1 MAVVF
6 IKKEWIFVV
15 LELYLHTNFCWEY
28 WAWFWGGGYCHK
40 FVKYPPPPGG
50 LVLQRG
56 FDSLVRVV
64 KRYEAWGLTLYV
76 HNVLD

>member
-6 IKKEWIFVV
+6 IKKVDFCSLRTIFTYELLLGVLFIEW
-15 LELYLHTNFCWEY
+15 
-28 WAWFWGGGYCHK
+28 
-40 FVKYPPPPGG
+40 G

-56 FDSLVRVV
+56 FVSLVRVV

-76 HNVLD
+76 HNGLD

>member
-28 WAWFWGGGYCHK
+28 CLKSGAWFCSR
-40 FVKYPPPPGG
+40 
-50 LVLQRG
+50 VLQLG
-56 FDSLVRVV
+56 FVSFVRVG
-64 KRYEAWGLTLYV
+64 KRYEAWGLTLYIQ
-76 HNVLD
+76 NALN